1 MSREPS
7 LDELIGTEDA
17 GAERQRLQH
26 VHELVLQAGPPAEL
40 TPELQAGPTLSMT
53 LGRNRRRPVKPR
65 AMMLLAA
72 ALVLALVF
80 FAGYITKGGGSSA
93 HSSAL
98 VSMKLAGTSTVPN
111 AQASLEVWRP
121 RAGNWPMTLN
131 VAGLPKLAPRRY
143 YEVYLVRNGKLGPSC
158 GVFRVKHAGQVES
171 VTLNSPYPL
180 KKGDTWVVTRPG
192 PGGVEPGTTVLRP
205 ITA

>member
-1 MSREPS
+1 MNHEPS
-7 LDELIGTEDA
+7 LEELIGSEDS

-26 VHELVLQAGPPAEL
+26 VHELILQAGPPAEL
-40 TPELQAGPTLSMT
+40 TPELEAGPTLATT
-53 LGRNRRRPVKPR
+53 LQRRRRVKPR
-65 AMMLLAA
+65 PMLLLAA

-80 FAGYITKGGGSSA
+80 FAGYISNGGSSST
-93 HSSAL
+93 SSAL
-98 VSMKLAGTSTVPN
+98 VSMKLTGTSAVPN
-111 AQASLEVWRP
+111 AQARLEVWQP

-131 VAGLPKLAPRRY
+131 VSGLHKLAPRRY

-158 GVFRVKHAGQVES
+158 GVFRVKDAGQVQS

-192 PGGVEPGTTVLRP
+192 PGGAEPGTTVLRP
-205 ITA
+205 VTA